1 MASPRFVVKR
11 IGNDY
16 KILPADAQGVAMSA
30 LPLAGGGLLALK
42 GLFRGGVFGQLM
54 LLTGGGLIYY
64 GMTGKNPLDEI
75 RGAIEKYQSGG
86 SILPT
91 QDRGP
96 SHQHDDKTTTDQLP
110 EDDVDEAA
118 MESFP
123 ASDPPAHPRSPT
135 TASVP
140 RGARRDHT
148 PGRASITTDSRNS
161 TGSTP

>member
-30 LPLAGGGLLALK
+30 LPVAGGGLLALK

-64 GMTGKNPLDEI
+64 GMTGKNPIDDVKNLFEQ
-75 RGAIEKYQSGG
+75 YSGG
-86 SILPT
+86 GSG
-91 QDRGP
+91 QQFAGDHGP
-96 SHQHDDKTTTDQLP
+96 SHQHDDKAASSQLP
-110 EDDVDEAA
+110 QDDVDESA

-123 ASDPPAHPRSPT
+123 ASDPPAHGH
-135 TASVP
+135 A
-140 RGARRDHT
+140 
-148 PGRASITTDSRNS
+148 
-161 TGSTP
+161 

>member
-30 LPLAGGGLLALK
+30 LPLAGGGILALK

-64 GMTGKNPLDEI
+64 GMTGKNPLDEVKNLF
-75 RGAIEKYQSGG
+75 EQYQQQQSGG
-86 SILPT
+86 GRP
-91 QDRGP
+91 QADRGP
-96 SHQHDDKTTTDQLP
+96 SHQHDDKSRTDQLP
-110 EDDVDEAA
+110 QDDVDEAA

-123 ASDPPAHPRSPT
+123 ASDPPAHHRS
-135 TASVP
+135 TAS
-140 RGARRDHT
+140 A
-148 PGRASITTDSRNS
+148 
-161 TGSTP
+161 

>member
-64 GMTGKNPLDEI
+64 GMTGKNPLDEFKNLF
-75 RGAIEKYQSGG
+75 EQYQSAQLGG
-86 SILPT
+86 R
-91 QDRGP
+91 QAGGDHGP
-96 SHQHDDKTTTDQLP
+96 SHQHDDKAKSTQMP
-110 EDDVDEAA
+110 QDDVDESA

-123 ASDPPAHPRSPT
+123 ASDPPAHNRS
-135 TASVP
+135 TAS
-140 RGARRDHT
+140 A
-148 PGRASITTDSRNS
+148 
-161 TGSTP
+161 

>member
-16 KILPADAQGVAMSA
+16 KILPADAQGVALSA
-30 LPLAGGGLLALK
+30 LPLAGGSLLALK

-64 GMTGKNPLDEI
+64 SVTGKNPLDEI

-86 SILPT
+86 ILPT

-123 ASDPPAHPRSPT
+123 ASDPPAHHRS
-135 TASVP
+135 TAS
-140 RGARRDHT
+140 A
-148 PGRASITTDSRNS
+148 
-161 TGSTP
+161 

>member
-30 LPLAGGGLLALK
+30 LPIAGGGLLALK

-64 GMTGKNPLDEI
+64 GMTGKNPIDEVKNLF
-75 RGAIEKYQSGG
+75 EQYQQSGQQ
-86 SILPT
+86 P
-91 QDRGP
+91 QADRGP
-96 SHQHDDKTTTDQLP
+96 SHQHDDKVHSEQLP
-110 EDDVDEAA
+110 QDDVDEAA

-123 ASDPPAHPRSPT
+123 ASDPPAHHRS
-135 TASVP
+135 TAS
-140 RGARRDHT
+140 A
-148 PGRASITTDSRNS
+148 
-161 TGSTP
+161 